1 VPAKYNQFLFGL
13 GLGLIIASLLILPT
27 LFKSSQ
33 PAKTEIERMA
43 RELGMVYR
51 EEVLVFP
58 GEEKAQPE
66 EKNGPGQQAME
77 SEKEVPTKPEAQTIA
92 VEIVPG
98 TSPEEM
104 ARLLKEKRVISDA
117 GAFLARVYELKL
129 EKKLRAGTY
138 NFQVDTPAEEVIR
151 TLAHQ

>member
-1 VPAKYNQFLFGL
+1 
-13 GLGLIIASLLILPT
+13 
-27 LFKSSQ
+27 
-33 PAKTEIERMA
+33 MA